1 MGEGDSCVPLMK
13 PGLEVNILFSLGLG
27 LGHWFES
34 DFYSLDSRSKLGQF
48 SIPPAP
54 CAWRL
59 PHVLN
64 LTPLV
69 SSFTSLIKN
78 QLVNATR
85 DLCKVSMCIID
96 FLYLLMRTNS
106 SPVSPEVS

>member
-1 MGEGDSCVPLMK
+1 MGEGDSCVTLMK
-13 PGLEVNILFSLGLG
+13 SGLKVNILFSLDPG
-27 LGHWFES
+27 LGHWFEN

-48 SIPPAP
+48 SIPRTS
-54 CAWRL
+54 CAWPL

-69 SSFTSLIKN
+69 SSFTSPIKN

-85 DLCKVSMCIID
+85 DLCNVSVCIID